1 MDSIPLS
8 VTCCGEEACA
18 PSHGWGPAV
27 RPYYLIHFVYSG
39 RGTYYG
45 PDGVH
50 HLRAGQGFIIFPG
63 EMSLYVADASDPW
76 HYGWV
81 GYSGEAASR
90 LTGEAGLSLAAP
102 VFAPPRAE
110 RMRGILAEICAD
122 VASMRAGEWSALGGL
137 LRALAEIREGADLPQ
152 TDGALAN
159 SPYRKA
165 VWFIEG
171 NLPRACAWR
180 MWRSSWAC
188 AARSSTGC
196 SWRKAACPCR
206 TGSCAQKRAARSRFC
221 APHRSSSRPWRFR
234 PGSPA
239 RKQLCH
245 AFRRAGL
252 PSPSEYRQRERERT
266 GGC

>member
-171 NLPRACAWR
+171 NLAAGVRVADVAQFVGLCRSQLYRVFMAESGLSVQDWILRAKTRRAQSLL
-180 MWRSSWAC
+180 RSTSLKLSAV
-188 AARSSTGC
+188 ALSAGFAS
-196 SWRKAACPCR
+196 AE
-206 TGSCAQKRAARSRFC
+206 
-221 APHRSSSRPWRFR
+221 
-234 PGSPA
+234 
-239 RKQLCH
+239 QLCH

-252 PSPSEYRQRERERT
+252 SSPSEYRQRERERT